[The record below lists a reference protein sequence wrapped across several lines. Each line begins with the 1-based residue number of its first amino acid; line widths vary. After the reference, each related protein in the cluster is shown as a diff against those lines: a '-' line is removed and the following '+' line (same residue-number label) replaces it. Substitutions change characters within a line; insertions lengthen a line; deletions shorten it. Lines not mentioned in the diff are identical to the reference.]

1 MDEDTKAAFEG
12 VNAKLDAMMERMN
25 VKFDDVLDKMT
36 ALRNDMDTVRGHLIY
51 GLQEDLTLSQR
62 VTKLEEQMRG
72 LRP

>member
-1 MDEDTKAAFEG
+1 MDEDTKAAFDV

-36 ALRNDMDTVRGHLIY
+36 ALRNDMDTARGHLLF

>member
-25 VKFDDVLDKMT
+25 MKFDDVLDKMT
-36 ALRNDMDTVRGHLIY
+36 ALRNDMDTVRGHLIF

-62 VTKLEEQMRG
+62 VTKLEDQMRG